1 MRFLSWYE
9 QWFLNEC
16 FKIFWDVM
24 DMSYELLKEMRGVRV
39 YFYLLVDM
47 SCFVV
52 SLFRFFIF
60 NI

>member
-1 MRFLSWYE
+1 
-9 QWFLNEC
+9 
-16 FKIFWDVM
+16 
-24 DMSYELLKEMRGVRV
+24 MSYELLKEMRGVRV